1 MKEDPR
7 MSWLSNQFDDIGQGL
22 SDFTGV
28 GTTSTERELR
38 RGREAQERAA
48 AEAKA
53 EAEKWAGEYGNW
65 REDFSHVGDM
75 DNADG
80 TRTRTGK
87 RYDDLSG
94 QYTAEVDRGMYD
106 AGTQVAAGM
115 ARRGMTDSG
124 YAAGMQSDVIG
135 NAAAARASAREAAMK
150 EAIGEGMN
158 FSFGDLSGL
167 GMQSGTAQAPYLA
180 ARGFAE
186 DQLSQNQQSA
196 AAAKAARDKAQMQ
209 LIMLAALA

>member
-1 MKEDPR
+1 

-53 EAEKWAGEYGNW
+53 EAEKWAKEYGAW
-65 REDFSHVGDM
+65 REDFSRVGDM
-75 DNADG
+75 NDEAGN
-80 TRTRTGK
+80 RTRTGQ
-87 RYDDLSG
+87 RFDELSG
-94 QYTAEVDRGMYD
+94 LYEGEVERGKYD

-115 ARRGMTDSG
+115 ARRGLSDSG
-124 YAAGMQSDVIG
+124 YAAGMQNDVIT

-180 ARGFAE
+180 ARSFAE